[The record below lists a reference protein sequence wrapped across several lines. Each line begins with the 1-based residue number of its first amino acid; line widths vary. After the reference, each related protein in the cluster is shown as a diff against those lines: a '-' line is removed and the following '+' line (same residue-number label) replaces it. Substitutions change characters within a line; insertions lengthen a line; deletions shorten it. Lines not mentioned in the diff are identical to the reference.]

1 MIKGLGLNMKIITV
15 SKITQ
20 ESFNKLIDAGFQ
32 VRIVP
37 ETDQP
42 KPFAKYKYTQL
53 ERIKKIVE
61 KKEVAP
67 SEPSNPT
74 SNAYIWFYK
83 GE

>member
-1 MIKGLGLNMKIITV
+1 MKIITV

-61 KKEVAP
+61 KKDASKAVQGVCTMP
-67 SEPSNPT
+67 HV
-74 SNAYIWFYK
+74 K